1 VNWRVQVSLIWTE
14 EGAVRLAREPGPSE
28 VGEVAYSRDG
38 EEVVEEVEVI
48 WLAGAILESTVA
60 R

>member
-14 EGAVRLAREPGPSE
+14 EGVVRLAREPGPSE
-28 VGEVAYSRDG
+28 VGEVASSRDG
-38 EEVVEEVEVI
+38 EEVVEEVEAI
-48 WLAGAILESTVA
+48 WLAGAILKSTVV